1 MSLKRSLDNKS
12 SAASMNPA
20 SNSNETKINS
30 DNLPKSSVQGNKKE
44 RTVGGSSS
52 ATLTSIPPPSTPVL
66 RGITMFG
73 KKLQY
78 LVRPRSAI
86 KTRRKAKTFPPPTVL
101 TLEDE
106 GFMNEGIYGSVKSTV
121 ATGKTTTNSSKV
133 EKQHLCGSSSRP
145 RASHGGRKT
154 RWDSPYKTLEDEG
167 FVNEGIYWSV
177 KAAIASG
184 KTTKSTKNQSS
195 S

>member
-1 MSLKRSLDNKS
+1 MEREAMSLKRSLDNKS
-12 SAASMNPA
+12 SAASMNSA

-30 DNLPKSSVQGNKKE
+30 DNLSPKSSVQGNKKKE
-44 RTVGGSSS
+44 RTAGGSSS

-66 RGITMFG
+66 RGI
-73 KKLQY
+73 
-78 LVRPRSAI
+78 
-86 KTRRKAKTFPPPTVL
+86 
-101 TLEDE
+101 
-106 GFMNEGIYGSVKSTV
+106 YGSVKSAV

-133 EKQHLCGSSSRP
+133 EIQKFCGSSSRP
-145 RASHGGRKT
+145 RAPHGRRKAS
-154 RWDSPYKTLEDEG
+154 WDSPYKTLEDEG

-177 KAAIASG
+177 KSAIASG